1 MVNGLILVVIEVVL
15 FLIIGHMQKILI
27 LLLLPEM
34 CHVTLMIC
42 PEQVMK
48 ATKAHSCDGEE
59 DVSGKGAQIHCLSVA
74 SHHRR
79 EREFTGQVMKSTAPS
94 FLICGSC

>member
-1 MVNGLILVVIEVVL
+1 MKSRESLSKL
-15 FLIIGHMQKILI
+15 FGALHLSLRFFG
-27 LLLLPEM
+27 PEM

-59 DVSGKGAQIHCLSVA
+59 DVSCKGAQIPRVFFSGE
-74 SHHRR
+74 SSSERERRR
-79 EREFTGQVMKSTAPS
+79 EREFTGQVMKARAPS